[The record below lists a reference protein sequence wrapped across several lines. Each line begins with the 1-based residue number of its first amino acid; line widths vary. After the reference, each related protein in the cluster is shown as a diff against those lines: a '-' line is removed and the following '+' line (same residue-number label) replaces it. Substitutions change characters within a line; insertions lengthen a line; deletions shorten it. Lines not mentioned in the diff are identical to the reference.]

1 MTSEKKTSWR
11 RRRKVLLLTL
21 HKERKFSIKGF
32 SINVRKFA
40 LNSRMGLVTFTEE
53 ITNGKFF
60 LRCKF
65 FCINFTYRT

>member
-32 SINVRKFA
+32 SVRKFA
-40 LNSRMGLVTFTEE
+40 LNSRMGLVTFAEE

-65 FCINFTYRT
+65 FFINSTYRT